1 MPISDAATFSN
12 LNPGTS
18 DADALGGQDNMVVWG
33 TNISLTDTKHSF
45 DGFLRNYQKK
55 YRMIRDGE
63 LESSASLPAGHPGNA
78 KEYMEIL
85 GIMLELGVTSL
96 NLDMRNLKAYPPTAK
111 LWHQMQ
117 NYPEEVVPVIDSC
130 IKDAMIELAEKK
142 VNEERQQIILQQQ
155 QRTARSRQ
163 RDSSS
168 VPPVPSSDAP
178 DAHDAAV
185 TEALAALGEL
195 VTEITN
201 KEFKVRPF
209 ALDSAINLREL
220 NPGGTYFENL
230 HLCITLTLN

>member
-18 DADALGGQDNMVVWG
+18 DADAMGGQDNMVVWG
-33 TNISLTDTKHSF
+33 TNISLTDTKHAF
-45 DGFLRNYQKK
+45 DGFIRNYQKK
-55 YRMIRDGE
+55 YRMVRDGE
-63 LESSASLPAGHPGNA
+63 LESTASLPTNHPGNA
-78 KEYMEIL
+78 KEYMEML
-85 GIMLELGVTSL
+85 SIMLELGVTSL
-96 NLDMRNLKAYPPTAK
+96 NLDMRNLKAYPPTTK

-117 NYPEEVVPVIDSC
+117 HYPEEVVPVIDSC

-142 VNEERQQIILQQQ
+142 VNEERQQIIQQQQ
-155 QRTARSRQ
+155 QRTARTRQ

-185 TEALAALGEL
+185 TEALAALGAL
-195 VTEITN
+195 VTEVTN

-209 ALDSAINLREL
+209 ALDSTINLREL
-220 NPGGTYFENL
+220 NPGGKKNFTHFNAL
-230 HLCITLTLN
+230 RSP

>member
-18 DADALGGQDNMVVWG
+18 DADAMGGQDNMVVWG

-55 YRMIRDGE
+55 YRMVRDGE
-63 LESSASLPAGHPGNA
+63 LESTASLPANHPGNA
-78 KEYMEIL
+78 REYVEML

-96 NLDMRNLKAYPPTAK
+96 NLDMRNLKAYPPTTK

-117 NYPEEVVPVIDSC
+117 HYPEEVVPVIDSC

-142 VNEERQQIILQQQ
+142 VNEERQQIMQQHQ
-155 QRTARSRQ
+155 QRTAARSRQ

-178 DAHDAAV
+178 DTHDAAV
-185 TEALAALGEL
+185 NAALVALGQL
-195 VTEITN
+195 ITEITN
-201 KEFKVRPF
+201 KDFKVRPF
-209 ALDSAINLREL
+209 ALDGTINLREL
-220 NPGGTYFENL
+220 NPGGMYFISHTYA
-230 HLCITLTLN
+230 HC